1 MGHRWGF
8 VPSKMASVLT
18 ASIQECDVYYLC
30 GQGEFGEMITCDS
43 PGCPLTW
50 FHMECA
56 GIHIEKNHRRSSKR
70 GRKHR
75 RQTGRVEL
83 NSTFPVCRRQG
94 PGQPAM
100 PAACLRQTFTYAG
113 EYRRW
118 QRRPCRRHVCAIC
131 ELGFN
136 SSIPSMAPGV
146 IVFKETAIFKK
157 YPEVSGNERHM
168 IFSW

>member
-8 VPSKMASVLT
+8 VTSKMAAVLT

-30 GQGEFGEMITCDS
+30 GPGEFGEMIACDS

-83 NSTFPVCRRQG
+83 NSTFPVGDKDWDNLQ
-94 PGQPAM
+94 
-100 PAACLRQTFTYAG
+100 
-113 EYRRW
+113 
-118 QRRPCRRHVCAIC
+118 CRRHVCVKRSHMPESIA
-131 ELGFN
+131 GGN
-136 SSIPSMAPGV
+136 SDLAAGMFAPYV
-146 IVFKETAIFKK
+146 NWALIR
-157 YPEVSGNERHM
+157 VSPAWHRG
-168 IFSW
+168 